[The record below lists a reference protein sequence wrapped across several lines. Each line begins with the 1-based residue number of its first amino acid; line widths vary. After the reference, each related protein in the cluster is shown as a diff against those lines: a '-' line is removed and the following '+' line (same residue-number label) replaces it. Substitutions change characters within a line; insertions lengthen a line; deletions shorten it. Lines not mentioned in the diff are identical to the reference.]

1 MSFRVKS
8 ALFAALVT
16 CSVTAAVASGASRA
30 DDMVPSVPSSDMT
43 TDSPSSSLHSD
54 AVTPRTIRFAPYKE
68 VVQPLGPQARTVTA
82 EEDSLSSTP
91 RAEDMIA
98 VPDRDFPSLAAM
110 VRAVDTTEPLNTEA
124 NCLATAVF
132 YESRSESLEGQ
143 LAVARVIINRSHSS
157 RFANSLCSV
166 VKEPRQ
172 FSFVRGGVL
181 PKANEKR
188 PAWKTAIA
196 IARIA
201 IENAWE
207 SRAEGALYFHARR
220 VSPSWGR
227 ARVATIDNHI
237 FYR

>member
-8 ALFAALVT
+8 ASVAALLT
-16 CSVTAAVASGASRA
+16 CSLTATVASGVSMA
-30 DDMVPSVPSSDMT
+30 DDSVPSIPSHDSAT
-43 TDSPSSSLHSD
+43 VSPAPLSTDTDSS
-54 AVTPRTIRFAPYKE
+54 TKIRFAPYKE
-68 VVQPLGPQARTVTA
+68 VVQPIGGQPADDAGTTN
-82 EEDSLSSTP
+82 DLSSAP
-91 RAEDMIA
+91 SADQVIA
-98 VPDRDFPSLAAM
+98 VPDRHYASLAAM
-110 VRAVDTTEPLNTEA
+110 VRNVDTKAPLDVEA

-143 LAVARVIINRSHSS
+143 LAVARVIINRSRSP

-166 VKEPRQ
+166 ILQPHQ
-172 FSFVRGGVL
+172 FSFVRRGVM
-181 PKANEKR
+181 PKANVRR

-201 IENAWE
+201 MQNAWE
-207 SRAEGALYFHARR
+207 SQAEGALFFHARR

-227 ARVATIDNHI
+227 KRIATIDNHI